1 MKICHVINDLSR
13 GGAETHLYSLVK
25 LQVEKGY
32 NVTLLLLGKD
42 QLNFVSLESQF
53 NDLNLNLLRFKGP
66 KKLQGINPFSIYK
79 GISFFKKN
87 KFDVIHTHTPRSD
100 LLVYISNLFLS
111 NKSKRIVTIHG
122 KYGTY
127 LQGNYFIDLLRKI
140 FLKQQLKIWKTA
152 FNVIV
157 ISESIKDWLRMLNP
171 SINPLVIPYGIE
183 VPPITND
190 NKLKTYTLGYLGK
203 LNKNKGIEDLIDVY
217 ANLLKKENLNKLEP
231 RLLIG
236 GVGSED
242 YIKSLNKR
250 INHKNIK
257 FLGYVEDRYSFFNSI
272 EIFIFPSYSEGLGL
286 VLLEAMSH
294 GVLCITRDVAPMNSI
309 IQNGEN
315 GFLFKDNNELI
326 EIIEKAFKLN
336 SLEKDNIVKSA
347 LEKIEK
353 SYSIMQMYL
362 SIEKAYNK

>member
-217 ANLLKKENLNKLEP
+217 ANLLKKENFNKLELD
-231 RLLIG
+231 LLIG
-236 GVGSED
+236 GVGSEN
-242 YIKSLNKR
+242 YIKSLNNK
-250 INHKNIK
+250 ISNKNIQ
-257 FLGYVEDRYSFFNSI
+257 FLGYVEDRFSFFNSI

-286 VLLEAMSH
+286 VLLEAMSY
-294 GVLCITRDVAPMNSI
+294 GVLCITRDVTPMNSI
-309 IQNGEN
+309 INNGEN
-315 GFLFKDNNELI
+315 GFLFKDNNELL
-326 EIIEKAFKLN
+326 EKIEKALELN
-336 SLEKDNIVKSA
+336 SSEKDNMVKSA

-362 SIEKAYNK
+362 SIDKVYN

>member
-25 LQVEKGY
+25 LQIEGGY
-32 NVTLLLLGKD
+32 DVSILLLGKD

-53 NDLNLNLLRFKGP
+53 NDLNVNLLRFKGP
-66 KKLQGINPFSIYK
+66 KKLQGINPLSICR
-79 GISFFKKN
+79 GIGYFKNN
-87 KFDVIHTHTPRSD
+87 KFDIIHTHTPRSD
-100 LLVYISNLFLS
+100 LLVYISNLFIS

-140 FLKQQLKIWKTA
+140 FVKQQSKIWKTA
-152 FNVIV
+152 ANVIV
-157 ISESIKDWLRMLNP
+157 ISESIKDWLKDLNP
-171 SINPLVIPYGIE
+171 SINPTVIPYGIE
-183 VPPITND
+183 VQPMTN
-190 NKLKTYTLGYLGK
+190 KKPKTSTLGYLGK

-217 ANLLKKENLNKLEP
+217 ANLLKKENFNKLEP
-231 RLLIG
+231 NLLIG
-236 GVGSED
+236 GVGSEN
-242 YIKSLNKR
+242 YIKSLNKK
-250 INHKNIK
+250 ISNKNIQ

-294 GVLCITRDVAPMNSI
+294 GVLCITRDVTPMNSI
-309 IQNGEN
+309 INNGEN
-315 GFLFKDNNELI
+315 GFLFKDNNELLEKI
-326 EIIEKAFKLN
+326 ERALKLN
-336 SLEKDNIVKSA
+336 SLEKETMIKSA

-362 SIEKAYNK
+362 SIDKAYN

>member
-127 LQGNYFIDLLRKI
+127 LQGNYFIDFLRKI

-152 FNVIV
+152 SNVIV
-157 ISESIKDWLRMLNP
+157 ISESIKDWLKILNP

-309 IQNGEN
+309 IQDGEN